1 MTCFNNSTAIKVF
14 PDPVDSLANA
24 EQERKGQR
32 TGIENGNCVLRLGP
46 LEELQLIFPRIQRP
60 SAQFRFRYEMRSRE
74 LSFGNL
80 RACSFDSF
88 ERIRVCA
95 FRKSN
100 LHRLVDYRRQYLNN
114 DSQILEFGIQYSL
127 AP

>member
-1 MTCFNNSTAIKVF
+1 MTCFNKSTAIKVF
-14 PDPVDSLANA
+14 PDPVESLANT
-24 EQERKGQR
+24 EQEREGQR

-60 SAQFRFRYEMRSRE
+60 RSQFRFRYEMCSRE

-80 RACSFDSF
+80 RTCSFDSF

-95 FRKSN
+95 FRKSS
-100 LHRLVDYRRQYLNN
+100 LYALVNYQM
-114 DSQILEFGIQYSL
+114 Q
-127 AP
+127 